1 MVWVGTT
8 IGFDWMQ
15 SSFYETDCSPWVA
28 ECSQVP
34 QPTKSTKSNPNNKS
48 ERKVS
53 SESENLTKQNAPHW
67 RMEGDA
73 KIIKLQPS
81 LDKCVVCD
89 LDDMDL

>member
-28 ECSQVP
+28 ECNQVP
-34 QPTKSTKSNPNNKS
+34 QPTTHHIQPKSQ
-48 ERKVS
+48 RKVS

-81 LDKCVVCD
+81 LDKCVVCA
-89 LDDMDL
+89 LDDMGL